1 MTTGSIL
8 LATAL
13 LFLVGV
19 YVFRPILVP
28 THQPLPPSQRE
39 DLLAH
44 KEALLNEIKS
54 LDFDF
59 ETGKL
64 LEENYQRDRYRL
76 IQQAADILRKI
87 DQLPA
92 TGDSVDAQIEAAIA
106 ALRGIKPAVK
116 PIAESASPA
125 ICKKCSQ
132 PTSTNDKFCRNCGEK
147 LA

>member
-19 YVFRPILVP
+19 YVFRPILAP
-28 THQPLPPSQRE
+28 THQPLPTTQR
-39 DLLAH
+39 DTLLIQ
-44 KEALLNEIKS
+44 KEALLNEIKA

-59 ETGKL
+59 ETGQMP
-64 LEENYQRDRYRL
+64 EESYQRERYKL
-76 IQQAADILRKI
+76 IQQAADTLRQL

-92 TGDSVDAQIEAAIA
+92 ETDSVDEQIEAAIA

-116 PIAESASPA
+116 SANSHARPA
-125 ICKKCSQ
+125 TCTKCSQ
-132 PTSTNDKFCRNCGEK
+132 PISTGDKFCRNCGEK

>member
-19 YVFRPILVP
+19 YVFRPILAP
-28 THQPLPPSQRE
+28 TSQPLPATQR
-39 DLLAH
+39 DALLAQ
-44 KEALLNEIKS
+44 KETLLNAIKS

-59 ETGKL
+59 ETGQMP
-64 LEENYQRDRYRL
+64 EETYQRERYKL
-76 IQQAADILRKI
+76 IQQAADTLRQI

-92 TGDSVDAQIEAAIA
+92 DADTVDAQIEAAIA

-116 PIAESASPA
+116 LIPDDVRPTT
-125 ICKKCSQ
+125 CTKCSQ
-132 PTSTNDKFCRNCGEK
+132 PISSGDKFCRNCGEK